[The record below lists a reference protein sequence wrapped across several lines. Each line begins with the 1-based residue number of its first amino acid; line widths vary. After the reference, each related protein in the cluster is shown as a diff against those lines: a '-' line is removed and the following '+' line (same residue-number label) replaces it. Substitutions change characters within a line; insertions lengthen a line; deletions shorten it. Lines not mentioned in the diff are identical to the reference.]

1 MTRRTQEFETIHSEG
16 GLLPPDLL
24 RKIIGTNEKLP
35 GKEPR
40 DYHIPQGNR
49 LNESITHSWNR
60 LRSHWTEFREA
71 AKDLNEGE
79 AATGLTNDKWNIP
92 LLRELGFGILPT
104 VPGPEIDGRSYAINR
119 FYGATP
125 IHLVGCGVNLDRRSA
140 GVRGAAAVNPHGL
153 VQEFL
158 NRSEGHL
165 WAILSNG
172 FRFRILRDNQA
183 LSRQSYLEFD
193 LYSMFSGEVY
203 SDFVL
208 FWLLAHATRF
218 SPREEGNTAST
229 FLEDWTAIAAEE
241 GTRALESLRGG
252 VEKALQTLGQGLVGH
267 RRNSALRDALRSEA
281 LSLKTLHEQLLR
293 IVYRMIFLFVAEDRS
308 LDGVSLLHPPDDSE
322 EGREKRARYAAHYS
336 MARLRHLA
344 GQINGSRH
352 GDLWQ
357 QFNLVV
363 GALSGNEAFAHARE
377 ELALPALGSDL
388 WSPKSTDRLNA
399 ASLTGGAGVELA
411 NVDFLDT
418 IRHLAFTHQNKNLQ
432 PVDYK
437 NLGSEEFGGVYESF
451 LSLTPQISG
460 DNKLFSFKEFAGNER
475 KTSGS
480 YYTPSSLVQA
490 LLDSALDPV
499 VEETLKKKK
508 GKEAE
513 KALLALKVCDP
524 SCGSGHFLVGA
535 AHRLARHL
543 ARVRAH
549 GAGESE
555 PSPAIYQH
563 ALRDV
568 IIHCLYGVDINPMA
582 VELCKVTLWLEALEP
597 GKPLSFLDHH
607 IQWGNSL
614 FGTTPALLAQGIPD
628 EAFTA
633 IEGDDKDYCQKYKKQ
648 NKDERET
655 GQMYL
660 EQEMPWERLGN
671 LATALYDMDT
681 IGDDTL
687 EAVQRKKERYAEHVR
702 SDSYRSARL
711 LADAWCAAFV
721 WKKKKDEGL
730 PFPIT
735 QDILRR
741 IEHNP
746 HWTPKWMEIEIQDLA
761 QYYQFFHW
769 HLAFPTVF
777 QPLPQSE
784 IPRDDKGA
792 MKDVPQGWTGGFD
805 VVLGNPPWERVKLQE
820 KEWFAERE
828 PEIASAANASIRKA
842 MIKKLKTEQ
851 PERYQNFKKDLRK
864 AEGESHF
871 LRNSGRYPLC
881 GRGDINL
888 YTIFAETN
896 RSLLQPQ
903 GSVGCILP
911 TGIATD
917 ANTQIFFQELIE
929 SRSLISFFDF
939 QNQKKIF
946 SEVAQTIRFAL
957 FTAGSPLADHAPH
970 ETKFTFF
977 AHTTEDLRDP
987 ERCFTLSPEEIALL
1001 NPNTR
1006 TCPTFRTRADAELN
1020 KAIYR
1025 RIPILIREKQD
1036 NKPETNLWGIKFG
1049 TMFHMANDSGLF
1061 HTRDQ
1066 LEEQGGHLKGN
1077 IFSTPAKNYLPLYEA
1092 KLLHHYDHRFAS
1104 YKDDSG
1110 QGKKTETYNI
1120 TEAEKDDPHKVVHP
1134 RYWIAEEH
1142 ITAKL
1147 RRKADVDNT
1156 RTENADSALF
1166 DHPQGTTALRKSD
1179 TDDSILRSACQKSC
1193 DSIQGWMLA
1202 LRLIARATDQR
1213 TVIAALIPAAAL
1225 GHKAAVVTIQ
1235 WPSPFQKTI
1244 YTGARQI
1251 AKVSPN
1257 LSETA
1262 DGNISRMPLSQVKA
1276 SLLLTANLN
1285 SMVLDFCARNAV
1297 GGTDLSYFYIK
1308 QFPVLSPSTF
1318 LTDVF
1323 ARTSAAAFII
1333 PRALELS
1340 YTAWDMKGL
1349 AHDCGYFGPPFR
1361 WEEERR
1367 FLLRCE
1373 LDALFFHL
1381 YLPSDGEGA
1390 WLPTAKETDHELAQL
1405 KESFPTPRHG
1415 VDYILDTF
1423 PIVKRQEEK
1432 AQGFYRSKEMILQ
1445 RYDAMQQARAA
1456 GAPYESPLDPL
1467 PGPPVDD
1474 RGHYRSFYHW
1484 DREQWP
1490 VHIHPLHPE
1499 WEPSLVEAWFRIW
1512 RKEWA
1517 VLHDE
1522 HLFPW
1527 DGREAFIYGLI
1538 PYLVQGRP
1546 GEDFEFYRDTAFLAS
1561 RPELCEALL
1570 PADTLRAAY
1579 CQGMDHVE
1587 ALYFPDTQSIRPRLI
1602 RETLQNKDLIRT
1614 DGHSGATTVV
1624 DPDRLPPLAP
1634 ELMALLP
1641 LILEAGDNLD
1651 RALRR
1656 GLEAG
1661 ADERVMAA
1669 AARFEEAYKKT
1680 AVR

>member
-508 GKEAE
+508 GKDAE

-568 IIHCLYGVDINPMA
+568 ITHCLYGVDINPMA

-633 IEGDDKDYCQKYKKQ
+633 IEGDDKIYCQKYKKQ

-660 EQEMPWERLGN
+660 EQAMPWERLGN

-681 IGDDTL
+681 IRDDTL
-687 EAVQRKKERYAEHVR
+687 EGVQQKEARYAELVG

-721 WKKKKDEGL
+721 WKKEKDEAL

-741 IEHNP
+741 IEGNP
-746 HWTPKWMEIEIQDLA
+746 HWTPKWMEREIQDLA
-761 QYYQFFHW
+761 EYYQFFHW

-784 IPRDDKGA
+784 VARHDKGA
-792 MKDVPQGWTGGFD
+792 QKDDPQGWTGGFD
-805 VVLGNPPWERVKLQE
+805 VVLGNPPWERVKIQE
-820 KEWFAERE
+820 KEWFAERK
-828 PEIASAANASIRKA
+828 PEIASAANAAARKA

-851 PERYQNFKKDLRK
+851 PQLYQDFKKDLRK

-888 YTIFAETN
+888 YPIFAEAN

-911 TGIATD
+911 TGISTD
-917 ANTQIFFQELIE
+917 ATTQIFFQELIE
-929 SRSLISFFDF
+929 SRSLISLFDF
-939 QNQKKIF
+939 ENRMNIF
-946 SEVAQTIRFAL
+946 PGVHRSMKFCL
-957 FTAGSPLADHAPH
+957 FTVGSPSTQRLTQ
-970 ETKFTFF
+970 EIEFTFF

-987 ERCFTLSPEEIALL
+987 ERRFTLSPEEITLL

-1120 TEAEKDDPHKVVHP
+1120 TEAEKDDPHAVILP
-1134 RYWIAEEH
+1134 RYWLAEEH

-1147 RRKADVDNT
+1147 RRKVDVGNT
-1156 RTENADSALF
+1156 RAENAGKELF
-1166 DHPQGTTALRKSD
+1166 DTT
-1179 TDDSILRSACQKSC
+1179 LRSTAIR
-1193 DSIQGWMLA
+1193 DSLNSHDANSIIQAEQQEKLDLTKEWMLG
-1202 LRLIARATDQR
+1202 LRRITHATNQR
-1213 TVIAALIPAAAL
+1213 TVIASLLPAVGFGDSGIVVSMRWLPSVQWSKKTILPDEIPSQEAAAAL
-1225 GHKAAVVTIQ
+1225 LM
-1235 WPSPFQKTI
+1235 
-1244 YTGARQI
+1244 GAI
-1251 AKVSPN
+1251 
-1257 LSETA
+1257 
-1262 DGNISRMPLSQVKA
+1262 
-1276 SLLLTANLN
+1276 LN
-1285 SMVLDFCARNAV
+1285 SVVLDFCVRNAV
-1297 GGTDLSYFYIK
+1297 GSTQLSHFYIK
-1308 QFPVLSPSTF
+1308 QFPILSPTDF

-1323 ARTSAAAFII
+1323 TGTSAAAFII

-1390 WLPTAKETDHELAQL
+1390 WLPTAKETDQELAQL

-1423 PIVKRQEEK
+1423 PIIKEQEEK
-1432 AQGFYRSKEMILQ
+1432 AQGYYRSKEMILQ

-1467 PGPPVDD
+1467 PGPPVDEQ
-1474 RGHYRSFYHW
+1474 GHYSSFYHW

-1490 VHIHPLHPE
+1490 VHIHPVHPE

-1522 HLFPW
+1522 QLFPW

-1546 GEDFEFYRDTAFLAS
+1546 GDKFEFYRDAAFLAS

>member
-24 RKIIGTNEKLP
+24 RKIIDTNEKLP

-40 DYHIPQGNR
+40 DYRIPQGDR

-293 IVYRMIFLFVAEDRS
+293 IVYRMIFLFVAEDRR

-871 LRNSGRYPLC
+871 LRNSRRYPLC

-1202 LRLIARATDQR
+1202 LRRIARATDQR
-1213 TVIAALIPAAAL
+1213 TVIAALIPAAAR